1 MPGENNSEK
10 FIDVKLVEG
19 ETKRGYVKPFVY
31 DVMTGF
37 AVVPNKIEIASDG
50 NYVYHSFRLLEPGYY
65 AFVEVAEHSTG
76 STAFRIIPVIAK
88 HGALFGIDELVV
100 VGTASDE
107 NEILSRIKN
116 VIKEWSITLPQYA
129 QRLEKENTSVLH

>member
-1 MPGENNSEK
+1 MPGEDNSKK
-10 FIDVKLVEG
+10 FVEVKLVEG
-19 ETKRGYVKPFVY
+19 ETKRGYIKPYVY

-50 NYVYHSFRLLEPGYY
+50 NYAYYSFHLLEPGYY
-65 AFVEVAEHSTG
+65 AFVELAERVTG

-88 HGALFGIDELVV
+88 HGTLFSIDELVV
-100 VGTASDE
+100 AGTVSNE

-116 VIKEWSITLPQYA
+116 VLKDWSITLPQYA